1 MAEDLPLPPRPPRRV
16 PPARRSES
24 LPLPPPA
31 PGRREE
37 DISLAPPYEAMERF
51 RAGPNVA
58 QGRDLMAKEG
68 RDNLYTPNTAD
79 RRLKGG
85 GKVKG
90 CGIAS
95 RGKTRGKIV

>member
-1 MAEDLPLPPRPPRRV
+1 
-16 PPARRSES
+16 
-24 LPLPPPA
+24 
-31 PGRREE
+31 
-37 DISLAPPYEAMERF
+37 MERF
-51 RAGPNVA
+51 RTGPNVA